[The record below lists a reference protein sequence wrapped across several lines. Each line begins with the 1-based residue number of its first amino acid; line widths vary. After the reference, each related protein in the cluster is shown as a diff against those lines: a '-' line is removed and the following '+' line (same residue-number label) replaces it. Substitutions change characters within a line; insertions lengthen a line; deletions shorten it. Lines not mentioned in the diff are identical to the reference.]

1 MTRFDATAADA
12 RQALFAATVAAHR
25 ERGSEFCTLEPD
37 ETPPGSDDE
46 LVPWIQFGGT
56 TVALDCTD
64 SELERLK
71 ALLGEYPDFRIDDLL
86 KALRKPRAPTSKSRP
101 TPTKT
106 DWLRFSRPSFD
117 EPSATPRSIASGLSR
132 CNRPRYSSLVSI
144 PRAALSPQKQ
154 VVALNPNPT
163 APIPASSPFDR

>member
-64 SELERLK
+64 SELDRLK
-71 ALLGEYPDFRIDDLL
+71 ELLGEYPDFRIDDLESPEEAEGTHVNITTHSDAERL
-86 KALRKPRAPTSKSRP
+86 AEFFDAVFQQAFGYPADYRA
-101 TPTKT
+101 
-106 DWLRFSRPSFD
+106 W
-117 EPSATPRSIASGLSR
+117 A
-132 CNRPRYSSLVSI
+132 VSI
-144 PRAALSPQKQ
+144 
-154 VVALNPNPT
+154 
-163 APIPASSPFDR
+163 

>member
-71 ALLGEYPDFRIDDLL
+71 ALLGEYPDFRIDDLESPEEAEGTHVQITTHSDEDRL
-86 KALRKPRAPTSKSRP
+86 AAFFEAVFRRAFGYPEEYRV
-101 TPTKT
+101 
-106 DWLRFSRPSFD
+106 WVV
-117 EPSATPRSIASGLSR
+117 
-132 CNRPRYSSLVSI
+132 SL
-144 PRAALSPQKQ
+144 
-154 VVALNPNPT
+154 
-163 APIPASSPFDR
+163 

>member
-71 ALLGEYPDFRIDDLL
+71 ALLGEYPDFRIDDLESPEEAEGTHVQITTHSDEDRL
-86 KALRKPRAPTSKSRP
+86 AAFFEAVFRRAFGYPEGYRV
-101 TPTKT
+101 
-106 DWLRFSRPSFD
+106 W
-117 EPSATPRSIASGLSR
+117 AV
-132 CNRPRYSSLVSI
+132 SL
-144 PRAALSPQKQ
+144 
-154 VVALNPNPT
+154 
-163 APIPASSPFDR
+163 

>member
-71 ALLGEYPDFRIDDLL
+71 ALLGEYPDFRIDDLESPEE
-86 KALRKPRAPTSKSRP
+86 AEGTHVQITTHS
-101 TPTKT
+101 
-106 DWLRFSRPSFD
+106 D
-117 EPSATPRSIASGLSR
+117 EDRL
-132 CNRPRYSSLVSI
+132 
-144 PRAALSPQKQ
+144 AAFFET
-154 VVALNPNPT
+154 V
-163 APIPASSPFDR
+163 F

>member
-71 ALLGEYPDFRIDDLL
+71 ALLGEYPDFRIDDLESPEEAEGTHVQITTHSDEDRL
-86 KALRKPRAPTSKSRP
+86 AAFFETVFRRAFGYPEEYRV
-101 TPTKT
+101 
-106 DWLRFSRPSFD
+106 WVV
-117 EPSATPRSIASGLSR
+117 
-132 CNRPRYSSLVSI
+132 SL
-144 PRAALSPQKQ
+144 
-154 VVALNPNPT
+154 
-163 APIPASSPFDR
+163 

>member
-64 SELERLK
+64 SELDRLK
-71 ALLGEYPDFRIDDLL
+71 ELLGEYPDFRIDDLESPEEAEGTHVCITTHSDAERL
-86 KALRKPRAPTSKSRP
+86 AAFFETVFRRGFGYPDDYRVWA
-101 TPTKT
+101 
-106 DWLRFSRPSFD
+106 
-117 EPSATPRSIASGLSR
+117 
-132 CNRPRYSSLVSI
+132 VSI
-144 PRAALSPQKQ
+144 
-154 VVALNPNPT
+154 
-163 APIPASSPFDR
+163 